1 MGFIQDANEEMT
13 WMEEKKRK
21 LQSEN
26 KSDISNLSEKIKL
39 LQKHQA
45 LQAEIERHKPQ
56 ITEVCTKGN
65 KLLSKKHENSGE
77 ITANLNAL
85 TNSWEQLQHESAL
98 ISKGLEEARGIH
110 DFNNEVSKIE
120 AWVRDKELMVS
131 QGDLGKDYEHCLE
144 LQKKLDDVDSDM
156 RVDESRIKK
165 IYQMADKLCSEAGS
179 EAAMIEGKKIE
190 IGVKYKGLQQSIQ
203 EYREQLSVAGNMHA
217 FQRDTDE
224 TQARIK
230 EKMLIID
237 TSDMG
242 KDLKDAQ
249 ELTKRLDGVA
259 EYLSGMDQ
267 RIKDHKTDAV
277 SLTKKYPDMSLA
289 VQEKMSMLDET
300 WVTANKK
307 INICKTDLEDS
318 MQYHQFV
325 SNCKEFQAWLL
336 DLDKKIKSVVAPNS
350 VAEADAFM
358 SLHQERKAELNGR
371 RETFEKLKKKG
382 ENLMAEEHSASDDI
396 AAEIEKTS
404 EIRENVEQS
413 WEATKHQLQQG
424 HQLFIFKQHHI
435 RTMGWIEEKE
445 AFLNNDDLG
454 DSISAVE
461 ALTRK
466 HNGFVK
472 TMEKQGVVI
481 DELEKKGDD
490 LTKNNHFD
498 ADIILSMVKSAR
510 SRMELVR
517 EKCVLRL
524 KKLEDS
530 RCLYQFLRKVYDIKS
545 WVKEKT
551 QVALDESYYD
561 LSNLQNKIQKH
572 AGFEAEIA
580 ANKPRLLAIN
590 EEGEELCRRS
600 HFASQEIANQIEDL
614 QSEWNH
620 LQETSNLKKSR
631 LYDANTALIYLH
643 GLDEFDSWL
652 EDNENILVSEDHGKD
667 LNSVSKLLK
676 KLQAT
681 ETDITSRKEAVKN
694 LEEQYA
700 KFESGN
706 HFMVAE
712 LEEKF
717 NNIQQRYEA
726 LHEPVQIRRENLED
740 SLLLHQF
747 NREVADET
755 IWLEEKLPL
764 ASSSHLGTSL
774 SEVQNLQQKHQILES
789 EIHSHDKV
797 VNSLINKAEQ
807 MVRSNHFA
815 LEDIKETIK
824 HLNES
829 YNRLRDLSSLR
840 KLRLNDAVESQQF
853 YFKLNE
859 AFEWIKDK
867 EPILKVR
874 DIKNDEDSV
883 QIYLKKVND
892 IISDAENYEQ
902 KLNEMRISSEKMIE
916 RGHFDNKQL
925 QEKMAELNQ
934 YFNNFKTDIMQQKQR
949 LLDQKAVIEF
959 FHETD
964 EVNEWI
970 NTQMGLAAS
979 EDYGKDVSHVEMLIK
994 TFDSFMQ
1001 TISSSEERIGRVSEL
1016 SSKLIKEKN
1025 THKDIIDRKTKEI
1038 TQLWE
1043 DLKELATARHEALS
1057 GAKQVHVFDKNADET
1072 ISWIGEK
1079 EAEISADEV
1088 GQDLETIQSLIERQE
1103 GFQRDLAAIQQ
1114 QVASVEK
1121 EASILCVLFPDAP

>member
-98 ISKGLEEARGIH
+98 ISKGLEEARGIL

-120 AWVRDKELMVS
+120 AWIIDKELLVS
-131 QGDLGKDYEHCLE
+131 QGDLGKDYEHCME

-179 EAAMIEGKKIE
+179 EVAMIEGKKNE

-259 EYLSGMDQ
+259 EDLSGMDQ

-307 INICKTDLEDS
+307 INIRKT
-318 MQYHQFV
+318 
-325 SNCKEFQAWLL
+325 
-336 DLDKKIKSVVAPNS
+336 
-350 VAEADAFM
+350 
-358 SLHQERKAELNGR
+358 ELNGR
-371 RETFEKLKKKG
+371 RETFEKLKKFG

-481 DELEKKGDD
+481 DELEKKGED
-490 LTKNNHFD
+490 LTKNDHFD

-517 EKCVLRL
+517 DKCSQRL

-530 RCLYQFLRKVYDIKS
+530 RHLYQFLRKVYDIKS

-572 AGFEAEIA
+572 ASFEAEIA

-590 EEGEELCRRS
+590 EEGEELCRKS
-600 HFASQEIANQIEDL
+600 HFASQEIANQLEDL
-614 QSEWNH
+614 QSERNH

-652 EDNENILVSEDHGKD
+652 EDHDKD

-681 ETDITSRKEAVKN
+681 EADILSRKDTLKT

-700 KFESGN
+700 KFESTN
-706 HFMVAE
+706 HFMIEE
-712 LEEKF
+712 LEQRF
-717 NNIQQRYEA
+717 SNIQQRYEA

-747 NREVADET
+747 NREIADET

-789 EIHSHDKV
+789 EIH
-797 VNSLINKAEQ
+797 
-807 MVRSNHFA
+807 
-815 LEDIKETIK
+815 
-824 HLNES
+824 
-829 YNRLRDLSSLR
+829 
-840 KLRLNDAVESQQF
+840 
-853 YFKLNE
+853 
-859 AFEWIKDK
+859 
-867 EPILKVR
+867 
-874 DIKNDEDSV
+874 
-883 QIYLKKVND
+883 
-892 IISDAENYEQ
+892 
-902 KLNEMRISSEKMIE
+902 
-916 RGHFDNKQL
+916 
-925 QEKMAELNQ
+925 
-934 YFNNFKTDIMQQKQR
+934 
-949 LLDQKAVIEF
+949 
-959 FHETD
+959 
-964 EVNEWI
+964 
-970 NTQMGLAAS
+970 
-979 EDYGKDVSHVEMLIK
+979 
-994 TFDSFMQ
+994 
-1001 TISSSEERIGRVSEL
+1001 
-1016 SSKLIKEKN
+1016 
-1025 THKDIIDRKTKEI
+1025 
-1038 TQLWE
+1038 
-1043 DLKELATARHEALS
+1043 
-1057 GAKQVHVFDKNADET
+1057 
-1072 ISWIGEK
+1072 
-1079 EAEISADEV
+1079 
-1088 GQDLETIQSLIERQE
+1088 
-1103 GFQRDLAAIQQ
+1103 
-1114 QVASVEK
+1114 
-1121 EASILCVLFPDAP
+1121 